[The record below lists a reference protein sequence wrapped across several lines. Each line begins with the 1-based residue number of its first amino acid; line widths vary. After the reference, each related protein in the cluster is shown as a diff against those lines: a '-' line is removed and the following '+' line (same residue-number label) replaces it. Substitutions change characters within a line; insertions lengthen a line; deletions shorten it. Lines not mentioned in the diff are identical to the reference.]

1 MAATAQAAQIA
12 RNGRSAAVRRSAK
25 GEGVLPRALAVGPR
39 ALRGDLRG
47 VVDLRPA
54 TPEEAVRAVAAGE
67 VALLLVDAGL
77 PSARLRAL
85 LSAVA
90 LREPRP
96 AVVAVTERPLRR
108 AGALAS
114 RVDDVLEAAVSPS
127 EARARVRATL
137 RLGRYLGEIAGHKA
151 ELLALRRQMDVQSR
165 RMAEDLRLAS
175 GIQRSL
181 LPAPVDHQHL
191 DLAREFLPYREI
203 GGDYYDFV
211 PLGGAGMALA
221 LGDVMGKGVPAALL
235 AATLKASV
243 RSHLQNGEGS
253 WQELVSR
260 INRMFWEVTPAGLFA
275 SLFFGVVDSAARV
288 LDYVNAGHFHPF
300 VLRRDGSVCDLDEGG
315 AVLGLVEEAA
325 YVQGR
330 VRLEPGD
337 QVVFYTDGVI
347 ERANAEGEFY
357 GIERLK
363 DAARRSRGDAA
374 RIALYS
380 MLGDLQDWSGG
391 APAEDDTTLIVA
403 KVR

>member
-1 MAATAQAAQIA
+1 MGAAVTIA
-12 RNGRSAAVRRSAK
+12 RADRRAAVRRKAPA
-25 GEGVLPRALAVGPR
+25 GAARPRALAVGPA
-39 ALRGDLRG
+39 ALREELRG
-47 VVDLRPA
+47 IVDLVPS
-54 TPEEAVRAVAAGE
+54 TPDEAVRAIADGG
-67 VALLLVDAGL
+67 VALLLVDAAL
-77 PSARLRAL
+77 PKGRLRGL
-85 LSAVA
+85 LAAAA

-96 AVVAVTERPLRR
+96 AVIAWTDGGRR
-108 AGALAS
+108 LPSLAG
-114 RVDDVLEAAVSPS
+114 RVDDVIEGSVPAA

-151 ELLALRRQMDVQSR
+151 ELALLRRQMDVQAR

-181 LPAPVDHQHL
+181 LPAPVDHPHL
-191 DLAREFLPYREI
+191 EIAREFLPYREI

-211 PLGGAGMALA
+211 PLGAAGMALA

-243 RSHLQNGEGS
+243 RSHLQTGEGS

-260 INRMFWEVTPAGLFA
+260 INRMFWEVTPVGLFA
-275 SLFFGVVDSAARV
+275 SLFFGVVDAAGRV

-300 VLRRDGSVCDLDEGG
+300 VLRRDGQVSDLDEGG
-315 AVLGLVEEAA
+315 AVLGLLEEAEYA
-325 YVQGR
+325 RGR
-330 VRLEPGD
+330 IRLQPGD
-337 QVVFYTDGVI
+337 QIVFYTDGVI
-347 ERANAEGEFY
+347 ERADAEGEFY

-391 APAEDDTTLIVA
+391 LPAEDDTTLIVV

>member
-1 MAATAQAAQIA
+1 MPAQAAVTVA
-12 RNGRSAAVRRSAK
+12 RAGPRSVRRQAK
-25 GEGVLPRALAVGPR
+25 ARGGRPRALAVGPA
-39 ALRGDLRG
+39 ALRRDLG
-47 VVDLRPA
+47 TVVDLEGVGA
-54 TPEEAVRAVAAGE
+54 DEAVRAIAEGG
-67 VALLLVDAGL
+67 VALLIVDAAL
-77 PSARLRAL
+77 PAPRLRAL
-85 LSAVA
+85 LGAAA

-96 AVVAVTERPLRR
+96 AVVAVAPPSARR
-108 AGALAS
+108 ASALAS
-114 RVDDVLEAAVSPS
+114 RVDDVLEAGIGPA

-137 RLGRYLGEIAGHKA
+137 RLSGYLGEIARHKA
-151 ELLALRRQMDVQSR
+151 ELSALRRQMDVQAR

-181 LPAPVDHQHL
+181 LPPPVEHTHL
-191 DLAREFLPYREI
+191 DLAREFLPYRDI

-211 PLGGAGMALA
+211 PLGAPGLALA

-243 RSHLQNGEGS
+243 RSHLQTGEGS

-260 INRMFWEVTPAGLFA
+260 INRMFWEVTPVGLFA
-275 SLFFGVVDSAARV
+275 SLFFGVVDASGRV

-300 VLRRDGSVCDLDEGG
+300 VLRRDGQVLDLDEGG
-315 AVLGLVEEAA
+315 AVLGLVEEAR

-330 VRLEPGD
+330 VRLTPGD
-337 QVVFYTDGVI
+337 LIVFYTDGVI
-347 ERANAEGEFY
+347 ERANPDGEFY

-363 DAARRSRGDAA
+363 AAARRSRGDAA

-380 MLGDLQDWSGG
+380 MLGDLQDWSDGL
-391 APAEDDTTLIVA
+391 PAEDDTTLIVV

>member
-1 MAATAQAAQIA
+1 MGAAVTIA
-12 RNGRSAAVRRSAK
+12 RADRRAAVRRKAPA
-25 GEGVLPRALAVGPR
+25 VAARPRALAVGPA
-39 ALRGDLRG
+39 ALREELRG
-47 VVDLRPA
+47 IVDLVPS
-54 TPEEAVRAVAAGE
+54 TPDEAVRAIADGG
-67 VALLLVDAGL
+67 VALLLVDAALPKGRLHGL
-77 PSARLRAL
+77 LAA
-85 LSAVA
+85 AA

-96 AVVAVTERPLRR
+96 AVIAWTDGGRR
-108 AGALAS
+108 LPSLAG
-114 RVDDVLEAAVSPS
+114 RVDDVIEGSVPPA
-127 EARARVRATL
+127 EARARVSATL

-151 ELLALRRQMDVQSR
+151 ELALLRRQMDVQAR

-181 LPAPVDHQHL
+181 LPAPVDHPHL
-191 DLAREFLPYREI
+191 EIAREFLPYREI

-211 PLGGAGMALA
+211 PLGAAGMALA

-243 RSHLQNGEGS
+243 RSHLQTGEGS

-260 INRMFWEVTPAGLFA
+260 INRMFWEVTPVGLFA
-275 SLFFGVVDSAARV
+275 SLFFGVVDAAGRV

-300 VLRRDGSVCDLDEGG
+300 VLRRDGQVRDLDEGG
-315 AVLGLVEEAA
+315 AVLGLLEEAEYA
-325 YVQGR
+325 RGR
-330 VRLEPGD
+330 IRLQPGD
-337 QVVFYTDGVI
+337 QIVFYTDGVI
-347 ERANAEGEFY
+347 ERADAEGEFY

-391 APAEDDTTLIVA
+391 LPAEDDTTLIVV

>member
-1 MAATAQAAQIA
+1 MTAQAAVTIA
-12 RNGRSAAVRRSAK
+12 RADRRGPVRRKAKASAARP
-25 GEGVLPRALAVGPR
+25 LALAVGR
-39 ALRGDLRG
+39 AAFREELQAI
-47 VVDLRPA
+47 VDLRA
-54 TPEEAVRAVAAGE
+54 ASPEAAVRAIAEGGVE
-67 VALLLVDAGL
+67 LLLVDASLPKGPLRGL
-77 PSARLRAL
+77 LAAAALRA
-85 LSAVA
+85 
-90 LREPRP
+90 PRP
-96 AVVAVTERPLRR
+96 VVIAWTERGGRR
-108 AGALAS
+108 PALS
-114 RVDDVLEAAVSPS
+114 GQVDDLIEADVAPS
-127 EARARVRATL
+127 EARARVRSAL
-137 RLGRYLGEIAGHKA
+137 RLGRYLGEIARHQA
-151 ELLALRRQMDVQSR
+151 ELATLRRQMDVQAR

-211 PLGGAGMALA
+211 PLGAAGMALA

-243 RSHLQNGEGS
+243 RSHLQTGEGS

-260 INRMFWEVTPAGLFA
+260 INRMFWEVTPVGLFA
-275 SLFFGVVDSAARV
+275 SLFFGVVDASGRV

-300 VLRRDGSVCDLDEGG
+300 VLRRDGQVRDLDEGG
-315 AVLGLVEEAA
+315 AVLGLVEKAEYA
-325 YVQGR
+325 QGR
-330 VRLEPGD
+330 IRLQPGD
-337 QVVFYTDGVI
+337 QIVFYTDGVI
-347 ERANAEGEFY
+347 ERANPEGEFY

-380 MLGDLQDWSGG
+380 LLGDLQDWSGG
-391 APAEDDTTLIVA
+391 LPAEDDTTLIVV

>member
-1 MAATAQAAQIA
+1 MPAAFTIA
-12 RNGRSAAVRRSAK
+12 RAGRPAVGRKTSAAAVR
-25 GEGVLPRALAVGPR
+25 PRALAVGPA
-39 ALRGDLRG
+39 ALREDLRG
-47 VVDLRPA
+47 IVDVVPA
-54 TPEEAVRAVAAGE
+54 TPEEAVRAIADG

-77 PSARLRAL
+77 PAGRLRGL
-85 LSAVA
+85 LAAVA

-96 AVVAVTERPLRR
+96 AVIAWSRGGRR
-108 AGALAS
+108 VPSLAG
-114 RVDDVLEAAVSPS
+114 RVDDVIEGGVPPAEV
-127 EARARVRATL
+127 RARVRATL
-137 RLGRYLGEIAGHKA
+137 RLGRYLGEIARHKA
-151 ELLALRRQMDVQSR
+151 ELATLRRQMDVQAR

-191 DLAREFLPYREI
+191 DLAREFLPYRDI

-211 PLGGAGMALA
+211 PLGAAGMALA

-243 RSHLQNGEGS
+243 RSHLQTGEGS

-260 INRMFWEVTPAGLFA
+260 INRMFWEVTPVGLFA
-275 SLFFGVVDSAARV
+275 SLFFGVVDATGRV

-300 VLRRDGSVCDLDEGG
+300 VLRRDGQVRDLDEGG
-315 AVLGLVEEAA
+315 AVLGLVEEAR
-325 YVQGR
+325 YTQGR
-330 VRLEPGD
+330 IRLQPGD
-337 QVVFYTDGVI
+337 LIVFYTDGVI
-347 ERANAEGEFY
+347 ERADAEGEFY
-357 GIERLK
+357 GIDRLK
-363 DAARRSRGDAA
+363 DAARRSRGDEA

-391 APAEDDTTLIVA
+391 LPAEDDTTLIVV

>member
-1 MAATAQAAQIA
+1 MPAAVTIA
-12 RNGRSAAVRRSAK
+12 RTDRRAAVQRKAPPAAAR
-25 GEGVLPRALAVGPR
+25 PRALAVGPAAQR
-39 ALRGDLRG
+39 AELRAI
-47 VVDLRPA
+47 VDLVRA
-54 TPEEAVRAVAAGE
+54 TPEEAVRAIADGG
-67 VALLLVDAGL
+67 VALLLVDAAL
-77 PSARLRAL
+77 PAGRLRGL
-85 LSAVA
+85 LGAA
-90 LREPRP
+90 AMREPRP
-96 AVVAVTERPLRR
+96 AVILWTGGGRR
-108 AGALAS
+108 TPSLAG
-114 RVDDVLEAAVSPS
+114 RVDDVIDGTVAPA

-137 RLGRYLGEIAGHKA
+137 RLSRYLGEIAVHKA
-151 ELLALRRQMDVQSR
+151 ELVALRRQMDVQAR

-181 LPAPVDHQHL
+181 LPAPVDHPHL
-191 DLAREFLPYREI
+191 EIAREFLPYRDI

-243 RSHLQNGEGS
+243 RSHLQTGEGS

-260 INRMFWEVTPAGLFA
+260 INRMFWEVTPVGLFA
-275 SLFFGVVDSAARV
+275 SLFFGVVDAAGRA

-300 VLRRDGSVCDLDEGG
+300 VLGRDGQVRDLDAGG
-315 AVLGLVEEAA
+315 AVLGLVEEAEYA
-325 YVQGR
+325 RGR
-330 VRLEPGD
+330 VRLQPGD
-337 QVVFYTDGVI
+337 QIVFYTDGVI

-363 DAARRSRGDAA
+363 EAALRSRGDAA

-391 APAEDDTTLIVA
+391 LPAEDDTTLIVV

>member
-1 MAATAQAAQIA
+1 MGAAVTIA
-12 RNGRSAAVRRSAK
+12 RADRRAAVRRKAPA
-25 GEGVLPRALAVGPR
+25 VAARPRALAVGPA
-39 ALRGDLRG
+39 ALREELRG
-47 VVDLRPA
+47 IVDLVPS
-54 TPEEAVRAVAAGE
+54 TPDEAVRAIADGG
-67 VALLLVDAGL
+67 VALLLVDAALPKGRLHGL
-77 PSARLRAL
+77 LAA
-85 LSAVA
+85 AA

-96 AVVAVTERPLRR
+96 AVIAWTDGGRR
-108 AGALAS
+108 LPSLAG
-114 RVDDVLEAAVSPS
+114 RVDDVIEGSVPAA
-127 EARARVRATL
+127 EARARVSATL

-151 ELLALRRQMDVQSR
+151 ELALLRRQMDVQAR

-181 LPAPVDHQHL
+181 LPAPVDHPHL
-191 DLAREFLPYREI
+191 EIAREFLPYRDI

-211 PLGGAGMALA
+211 PLGAAGMALA

-243 RSHLQNGEGS
+243 RSHLQTGEGS

-260 INRMFWEVTPAGLFA
+260 INRMFWEVTPVGLFA
-275 SLFFGVVDSAARV
+275 SLFFGVVDAAGRV

-300 VLRRDGSVCDLDEGG
+300 VLRRDGQVRDLDEGG
-315 AVLGLVEEAA
+315 AVLGLLEEAEYA
-325 YVQGR
+325 RGR
-330 VRLEPGD
+330 IRLQPGD
-337 QVVFYTDGVI
+337 QIVFYTDGVI
-347 ERANAEGEFY
+347 ERADAEGEFY

-391 APAEDDTTLIVA
+391 LPAEDDTTLIVV

>member
-1 MAATAQAAQIA
+1 MGAAVTIA
-12 RNGRSAAVRRSAK
+12 RADRRAAVRRKAPA
-25 GEGVLPRALAVGPR
+25 GAARPRALAVGAA
-39 ALRGDLRG
+39 ALRPELRG
-47 VVDLRPA
+47 IVDLVPA
-54 TPEEAVRAVAAGE
+54 TPEEAVRAIADGG

-77 PSARLRAL
+77 PKARLRGL
-85 LSAVA
+85 LAAAA

-96 AVVAVTERPLRR
+96 AVIAWTGGGRR
-108 AGALAS
+108 LPSLAG
-114 RVDDVLEAAVSPS
+114 RVDDVIEESVPAA

-137 RLGRYLGEIAGHKA
+137 RLGRYLGEIASHKA
-151 ELLALRRQMDVQSR
+151 ELAQLRRQMDVQAR

-181 LPAPVDHQHL
+181 LPAPVDHPHL
-191 DLAREFLPYREI
+191 EIAREFLPYREI

-211 PLGGAGMALA
+211 PLGAAGMALA

-243 RSHLQNGEGS
+243 RSHLQTGEGS
-253 WQELVSR
+253 WQELVAR
-260 INRMFWEVTPAGLFA
+260 INRMFWEVTPVGLFA
-275 SLFFGVVDSAARV
+275 SLFFGVVDAAGRV

-300 VLRRDGSVCDLDEGG
+300 VLRRDGQVRDLDEGG
-315 AVLGLVEEAA
+315 AVLGLVEEAEYA
-325 YVQGR
+325 RGR
-330 VRLEPGD
+330 VRLQPGD
-337 QVVFYTDGVI
+337 QIVFYTDGVI
-347 ERANAEGEFY
+347 ERADAEGEFY
-357 GIERLK
+357 GVERLK

-391 APAEDDTTLIVA
+391 LPAEDDTTLIVV

>member
-1 MAATAQAAQIA
+1 MTAQAAVTIA
-12 RNGRSAAVRRSAK
+12 RADRRAPVRRKAK
-25 GEGVLPRALAVGPR
+25 ASGARPLALAVGR
-39 ALRGDLRG
+39 AAFREELQAI
-47 VVDLRPA
+47 VDLRA
-54 TPEEAVRAVAAGE
+54 ASPEAAVRAIAEGGVE
-67 VALLLVDAGL
+67 LLLVDASLPKGPLRGL
-77 PSARLRAL
+77 LAAAALRA
-85 LSAVA
+85 
-90 LREPRP
+90 PRP
-96 AVVAVTERPLRR
+96 VVIGWTERGGRR
-108 AGALAS
+108 PALS
-114 RVDDVLEAAVSPS
+114 GQVDDLIEADVAPS
-127 EARARVRATL
+127 EARARVRSAL
-137 RLGRYLGEIAGHKA
+137 RLGRYLGEIARHQA
-151 ELLALRRQMDVQSR
+151 ELATLRRQMDVQAR

-211 PLGGAGMALA
+211 PLGAAGMALA

-243 RSHLQNGEGS
+243 RSHLQTGEGS

-260 INRMFWEVTPAGLFA
+260 INRMFWEVTPVGLFA
-275 SLFFGVVDSAARV
+275 SLFFGVVDASGRV

-300 VLRRDGSVCDLDEGG
+300 VLRRDGQVRDLDEGG
-315 AVLGLVEEAA
+315 AVLGLVEKAEYA
-325 YVQGR
+325 QGR
-330 VRLEPGD
+330 IRLQPGD
-337 QVVFYTDGVI
+337 QIVFYTDGVI
-347 ERANAEGEFY
+347 ERANPEGEFY

-380 MLGDLQDWSGG
+380 LLGDLQDWSGG
-391 APAEDDTTLIVA
+391 LPAEDDTTLIVV

>member
-1 MAATAQAAQIA
+1 MPAAATIA
-12 RNGRSAAVRRSAK
+12 RADGRAAVRRKAAA
-25 GEGVLPRALAVGPR
+25 GTRPRALAVGPR
-39 ALRGDLRG
+39 ALREELQGIVEL
-47 VVDLRPA
+47 VPA
-54 TPEEAVRAVAAGE
+54 TPDEAVRTIAGGD
-67 VALLLVDAGL
+67 VALLLVDAEL
-77 PSARLRAL
+77 PRGRLHGL

-96 AVVAVTERPLRR
+96 AVIAWSGGGRR
-108 AGALAS
+108 LPSLAG
-114 RVDDVLEAAVSPS
+114 RVDDVIEASVPPA

-137 RLGRYLGEIAGHKA
+137 RLGRYLGEIARHKA
-151 ELLALRRQMDVQSR
+151 ELAVLRRQMDVQAR

-181 LPAPVDHQHL
+181 LPAPVDHHHVEV
-191 DLAREFLPYREI
+191 AREFLPYREI

-211 PLGGAGMALA
+211 PLGAAGMALA

-243 RSHLQNGEGS
+243 RSHLQTGEGS

-260 INRMFWEVTPAGLFA
+260 INRMFWEVTPVGLFA
-275 SLFFGVVDSAARV
+275 SLFFGVIDSEGRV

-300 VLRRDGSVCDLDEGG
+300 VLRRDGQVRDLDEGG
-315 AVLGLVEEAA
+315 AVLGLVEEARYA
-325 YVQGR
+325 QGR
-330 VRLEPGD
+330 VRLQPGD
-337 QVVFYTDGVI
+337 LVVFYTDGVI
-347 ERANAEGEFY
+347 ERTNAEGEFY
-357 GIERLK
+357 GVERLK

-391 APAEDDTTLIVA
+391 LPAEDDTTLIVV

>member
-1 MAATAQAAQIA
+1 MGAQAAVTVERPDRRA
-12 RNGRSAAVRRSAK
+12 TVRRQAK
-25 GEGVLPRALAVGPR
+25 AARARPRAVAVGPA
-39 ALRGDLRG
+39 ALREELRG
-47 VVDLRPA
+47 IVDLRAA
-54 TPEEAVRAVAAGE
+54 TPDEAVRAIAEGD
-67 VALLLVDAGL
+67 VALLLLDAAL
-77 PSARLRAL
+77 PAARLRGL
-85 LSAVA
+85 LAA
-90 LREPRP
+90 AGLRAPRP
-96 AVVAVTERPLRR
+96 VVIAWTGRAGSRR
-108 AGALAS
+108 AALAGQ
-114 RVDDVLEAAVSPS
+114 VDDLIEVRVTPS
-127 EARARVRATL
+127 EARARVRAAL
-137 RLGRYLGEIAGHKA
+137 RLGPYLGEIARHQA
-151 ELLALRRQMDVQSR
+151 ELAVLRRQMDVQAR

-181 LPAPVDHQHL
+181 LPAPVDHPHL
-191 DLAREFLPYREI
+191 EIAREFLPYRDI

-211 PLGGAGMALA
+211 PLGAAGMALA

-243 RSHLQNGEGS
+243 RSHLQSGEGS

-260 INRMFWEVTPAGLFA
+260 INRMFWEVTPVGLFA
-275 SLFFGVVDSAARV
+275 SLFFGVVDATGRV

-300 VLRRDGSVCDLDEGG
+300 VLRRDGQVRDLDEGG
-315 AVLGLVEEAA
+315 AVLGLVEKAEYAR
-325 YVQGR
+325 GR
-330 VRLEPGD
+330 VRLQPGD
-337 QVVFYTDGVI
+337 QIVFYTDGVI

-391 APAEDDTTLIVA
+391 LPAEDDTTLIVV